1 MQNREEASIKHM
13 QNRRTDVRRKK
24 PALVLNLVL
33 PVFSLLFLA
42 ATILY
47 WNGASF
53 GLSVYVN
60 GDKLATVEN
69 ETVYGEAN
77 KRISDM
83 VTYEA
88 AASADYYSTPY
99 YEITLT
105 DTTEMSSVDSVME
118 SLLSQ
123 YEGELTEAT
132 GLYID
137 NELAAVVKDEEE
149 LRSVLDTYLLNAGT
163 VSGSEKQFVQ
173 NVQVVP
179 GLYADGSVV
188 SANMLRQ
195 MLTGGVLTLDVSE
208 TVVDTYVEEIPY
220 ETEQI
225 KDDSMYEDESEVSR
239 AGVNG
244 SVSHVDRVTLVNG
257 KETAREAISSTVL
270 KNPVNEQVKVG
281 TKERPAASGSFCWPV
296 PSLNMITTYFA
307 ERWGSFHGALDISGP
322 SAEGSDILASDSGTV
337 IWSGDCGDGY
347 GNYIIIDHGNGF
359 QTWYAHCSAL
369 FVSAGDQVT
378 QGEVIG
384 LVGNTGDSYGAHLH
398 FEIRL
403 NGEKVDPLLY
413 TSY

>member
-13 QNRRTDVRRKK
+13 QSRRTDVRRKK
-24 PALVLNLVL
+24 SALVLNLVL

-118 SLLSQ
+118 SLPSQ
-123 YEGELTEAT
+123 YEGELTEAA

-137 NELAAVVKDEEE
+137 NQLAAVLKDEEE
-149 LRSVLDTYLLNAGT
+149 LRSVLDTYLLNTGT

-208 TVVDTYVEEIPY
+208 TVG
-220 ETEQI
+220 
-225 KDDSMYEDESEVSR
+225 R
-239 AGVNG
+239 
-244 SVSHVDRVTLVNG
+244 
-257 KETAREAISSTVL
+257 
-270 KNPVNEQVKVG
+270 
-281 TKERPAASGSFCWPV
+281 
-296 PSLNMITTYFA
+296 
-307 ERWGSFHGALDISGP
+307 
-322 SAEGSDILASDSGTV
+322 
-337 IWSGDCGDGY
+337 
-347 GNYIIIDHGNGF
+347 
-359 QTWYAHCSAL
+359 
-369 FVSAGDQVT
+369 
-378 QGEVIG
+378 
-384 LVGNTGDSYGAHLH
+384 HLC
-398 FEIRL
+398 RR
-403 NGEKVDPLLY
+403 DPL
-413 TSY
+413 